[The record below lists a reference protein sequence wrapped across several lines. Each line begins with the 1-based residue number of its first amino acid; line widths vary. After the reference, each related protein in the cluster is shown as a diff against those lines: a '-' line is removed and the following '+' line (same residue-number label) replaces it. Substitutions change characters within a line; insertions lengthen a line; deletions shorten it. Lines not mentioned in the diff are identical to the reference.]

1 LQQAA
6 AAYRDKMLD
15 RIRSE
20 NMSRMPV
27 LMIASKNGVLARSEA
42 DATEQLEGE
51 MALFDI
57 IVVKNTRALFFV
69 LNTAGHFMER
79 EHPKESNT
87 GLVTWIDYW
96 NNNPLQPQAGNFN
109 RPNFVPKRAPA
120 VV

>member
-1 LQQAA
+1 MQQAA

-27 LMIASKNGVLARSEA
+27 LMVAGKNGVLAWIEA
-42 DATEQLEGE
+42 DATAQLKGE

-69 LNTAGHFMER
+69 LNNAGHFMER
-79 EHPKESNT
+79 EYNNEFIT
-87 GLVTWIDYW
+87 VLV
-96 NNNPLQPQAGNFN
+96 N
-109 RPNFVPKRAPA
+109 
-120 VV
+120 